1 MAANGSDTSG
11 FDIAAVR
18 DAARRIA
25 AHMESCADE
34 LNHADGQLGD
44 GDLGVTMV
52 RGGRQV
58 VAEVD
63 DLPADLGP
71 AFMKIAQGFTKT
83 SGSSYGTLLATGLMS
98 AAKACKGREVV
109 PWSEVSDLI
118 GGALD
123 AMKARG
129 KAELGQKTVLD
140 VLDAVRRATDGL
152 DEPAALLD
160 AADRAVDETLDAF
173 RGQPAQVGRARIFAE
188 KSKGLDDPGMLAF
201 RRVIDGL
208 KAQ

>member
-1 MAANGSDTSG
+1 MATDG
-11 FDIAAVR
+11 FDIDAVK

-25 AHMESCADE
+25 AHMEICADE

-58 VAEVD
+58 VAELD
-63 DLPADLGP
+63 DLPEDLGP

-83 SGSSYGTLLATGLMS
+83 SGSSYGTLLATGLL
-98 AAKACKGREVV
+98 ATAKTVKGRQTV
-109 PWSEVSDLI
+109 PWSEVSALI

-123 AMKARG
+123 AMMQRG

-140 VLDAVRRATDGL
+140 VIAAVRDATDGL
-152 DEPAALLD
+152 DDPKDLLD
-160 AADRAVDETLDAF
+160 AADKAVDETLEAF
-173 RGQPAQVGRARIFAE
+173 RGKPAQVGRARIFAE

-208 KAQ
+208 KAG